1 MNCDASG
8 FDPVR
13 VRVSIA
19 KCRGQ
24 PYSVVADG
32 VTVPGRRKQPWKIP
46 PLGLGAELNP
56 YQVGIQSS
64 CLLTISWSTEKNAK
78 SISFPLHWG
87 PFYVGHQRNHV

>member
-1 MNCDASG
+1 MPGSMNCDASE

-19 KCRGQ
+19 KCSGQ
-24 PYSVVADG
+24 PYSVIADG

-56 YQVGIQSS
+56 YRVGIQSS
-64 CLLTISWSTEKNAK
+64 CLLTISRSTEKNAK
-78 SISFPLHWG
+78 FNSFPIC
-87 PFYVGHQRNHV
+87 